1 MATLFFFS
9 PGPLPRHTKYS
20 HFHSTGIHVY
30 QCRMVLAP
38 GISIRPVWVQMC
50 GSSVDYQRFQSFW
63 HSVSMF
69 QRQTCFPHVL
79 RAQLTEEHSWKWRS
93 ERSPLIIRR

>member
-50 GSSVDYQRFQSFW
+50 GSSVFGPPFSTSRK
-63 HSVSMF
+63 H
-69 QRQTCFPHVL
+69 L
-79 RAQLTEEHSWKWRS
+79 RIFFVH
-93 ERSPLIIRR
+93 